1 MYIVLYSSRAVGLDW
16 NCCVFLFQ
24 RVMRDFT
31 DLTVFISV
39 SVYMLRPVIR
49 RRGNVSVCLDTQ
61 ASFVTK
67 VGIYFTY
74 SSNLLQI
81 YQLCINNPLNMY
93 ISFLGDF

>member
-49 RRGNVSVCLDTQ
+49 RRGNVSVYLDTQ

-67 VGIYFTY
+67 VSIYFTTM
-74 SSNLLQI
+74 SLLQSFA
-81 YQLCINNPLNMY
+81 N
-93 ISFLGDF
+93 ISTMHK

>member
-1 MYIVLYSSRAVGLDW
+1 MYIVLYSSRTVGLDW

-24 RVMRDFT
+24 HVMRDFT
-31 DLTVFISV
+31 DLTVFINV
-39 SVYMLRPVIR
+39 SVYTLRPVIR